1 MAEHQRTAFEEIK
14 VASNQLVERVREII
28 REGEARRVILKKGEH
43 VYFEI
48 PLTYGIGGAM
58 AAIWLAPT
66 LAAVGAVAALVTEVD
81 LVIEKQEKGSS
92 DFQDAEIVE
101 EKEEAG
107 DKTP

>member
-1 MAEHQRTAFEEIK
+1 MSAENRSAFEEVK
-14 VASNQLVERVREII
+14 VASNQLVERVQEII

-81 LVIEKQEKGSS
+81 LVIERRDPEAMEENVEVIEDDTDS
-92 DFQDAEIVE
+92 D
-101 EKEEAG
+101 G
-107 DKTP
+107 